1 MSPAP
6 TDPPAKPEPKG
17 EGSGLDF
24 AKELL
29 IRLIDMRTPHFLM
42 PPGALSH
49 LASGGILLAAG
60 SVIFALVRMFQ
71 AATPS
76 PLAENLLAVL
86 VSYGVLCVA
95 GVVALRER
103 DQAAVFEDWSKFSN
117 LTFMLLLATAFLYA
131 LVSGVFGEIMGQ
143 VPVNYFQETNEYV
156 VRFSVALICSLFV
169 VAFLSWRTRRI
180 HAELWTGIRGKH
192 LWAAFYTLLVAG
204 GVTWIAS
211 F

>member
-1 MSPAP
+1 
-6 TDPPAKPEPKG
+6 
-17 EGSGLDF
+17 
-24 AKELL
+24 
-29 IRLIDMRTPHFLM
+29 MRTPHFLM
-42 PPGALSH
+42 EPRALSH
-49 LASGGILLAAG
+49 LTGAGILLAVG
-60 SVIFALVRMFQ
+60 SIVFALVRMFQ
-71 AATPS
+71 AASPD

-86 VSYGVLCVA
+86 VSYGVLGVA

-103 DQAAVFEDWSKFSN
+103 TPTAVFEDWSKFSN

-131 LVSGVFGEIMGQ
+131 LVSGVFGEIMGE
-143 VPVNYFQETNEYV
+143 VPVNYFHETNEYV

-180 HAELWTGIRGKH
+180 HAELWTGIPGKH